1 MPFHKLRLFYGGFQ
15 PPPSYAKK
23 ETEKEADKVKYHKTY
38 YHKYRKNMH
47 FLFSR
52 KGHFS
57 TTLSTMHT
65 AKGIVT
71 ELCNVTLRMDF

>member
-23 ETEKEADKVKYHKTY
+23 ETEKEADKVKYHETQ
-38 YHKYRKNMH
+38 YHKYHKNRP
-47 FLFSR
+47 FPFSL
-52 KGHFS
+52 KEHFS

-65 AKGIVT
+65 VK
-71 ELCNVTLRMDF
+71 EL

>member
-1 MPFHKLRLFYGGFQ
+1 
-15 PPPSYAKK
+15 
-23 ETEKEADKVKYHKTY
+23 
-38 YHKYRKNMH
+38 MH
-47 FLFSR
+47 FLFSG

-71 ELCNVTLRMDF
+71 GECNVTLRMDF